1 MNIKNKTVTI
11 LYRRKE
17 IKETNRIEKICVIF
31 IEEKEK
37 T

>member
-1 MNIKNKTVTI
+1 MYLQKT
-11 LYRRKE
+11 LQKGKE

>member
-1 MNIKNKTVTI
+1 MYRQKT
-11 LYRRKE
+11 LQKEKE